1 MSAVVAHIPTRLHAE
16 QAWQSYRDLARQA
29 IDEPALM
36 ADMDYCIRLAHA
48 FDRWRDAFLAL
59 DVSAAA

>member
-1 MSAVVAHIPTRLHAE
+1 MSAVIAHIPTRLHAE
-16 QAWQSYRDLARQA
+16 QAWQEYRALAGQAVEQPALLADLDYCMRLAR
-29 IDEPALM
+29 
-36 ADMDYCIRLAHA
+36 A